1 MSFTDHVEAHW
12 TRPYRLP
19 IGFPDQLCDREFA
32 CLVDGRE
39 QVQLICTTLDFDN
52 IDVKKSRWSS
62 VRLGKTFIRNWR
74 LLIRRTYGVLQSGM
88 TDTLERPAL
97 Y

>member
-19 IGFPDQLCDREFA
+19 IGFPDQLCDREFS

-39 QVQLICTTLDFDN
+39 QVQLSCTTLDFDN
-52 IDVKKSRWSS
+52 IDEKKADGVALDY
-62 VRLGKTFIRNWR
+62 VRL
-74 LLIRRTYGVLQSGM
+74 S
-88 TDTLERPAL
+88 LEIGA